1 MADGV
6 KCGSK
11 ESATSAR
18 QGRLRGG
25 IALALAAGALSLVV
39 ACTGEAPEQ
48 SRGAAQGPL
57 LGYVGPGESFEI
69 CTPRTTSPFLVAP
82 VHIFGH
88 PSWTADPPSGTVIT
102 IDGIDGIDSSEV
114 GARVVGLHLL
124 QFDSR
129 ILVPSDSG
137 QFTYPPLAFP
147 LDSYDGTL
155 RSSSLAVTPPEALS
169 VEPLPADVELGPET
183 TYSVVAVLELR
194 DEQVEGPVRFEVSG
208 MGYTT
213 SDGSFTLPV
222 DATTTIRDRCS

>member
-6 KCGSK
+6 TCGSQ
-11 ESATSAR
+11 EPDTSAR
-18 QGRLRGG
+18 QGRLRVG

-39 ACTGEAPEQ
+39 ACTGEAPDQ
-48 SRGAAQGPL
+48 SRGAAEDPL
-57 LGYVGPGESFEI
+57 LGYVGQGETFEI

-102 IDGIDGIDSSEV
+102 IDGIDSSDV
-114 GARVVGLHLL
+114 RARVAGLHLL

-155 RSSSLAVTPPEALS
+155 RSSSLTVTPPEALS
-169 VEPLPADVELGPET
+169 VEPLPADVELDPET

-194 DEQVEGPVRFEVSG
+194 DEQAEGPIRFEVSG